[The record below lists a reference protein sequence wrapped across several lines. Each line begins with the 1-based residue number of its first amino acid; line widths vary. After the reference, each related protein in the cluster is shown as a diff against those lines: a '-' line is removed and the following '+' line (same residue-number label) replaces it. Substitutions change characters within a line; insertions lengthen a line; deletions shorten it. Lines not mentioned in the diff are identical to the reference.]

1 MALGD
6 NRGTDSS
13 ESGASPAKERQQ
25 QLELQQQAI
34 AETLSCLEQAKR
46 SQGIIPGVSNYFV
59 LGTPIENME
68 AVLET
73 IKEYR

>member
-1 MALGD
+1 MGD

-25 QLELQQQAI
+25 QFELRQQAI

-46 SQGIIPGVSNYFV
+46 SQGIILGVSNYFAPRA
-59 LGTPIENME
+59 LFENVE
-68 AVLET
+68 AVVET
-73 IKEYR
+73 IREYR

>member
-1 MALGD
+1 MGD

-13 ESGASPAKERQQ
+13 ESRPSPAKERQQ
-25 QLELQQQAI
+25 QFELQQQAI

-46 SQGIIPGVSNYFV
+46 NQGIIVGVSNCFAPR
-59 LGTPIENME
+59 TRFENVE

-73 IKEYR
+73 IREYR